1 SAVHDP
7 LGHLG
12 RCAPGAVVGAAGA
25 VVQAV
30 LALLVVALEPVVGAL
45 ARDAH
50 RLGGVGHRPP
60 LLAYPTHEQPA
71 SLERQPGITVGHE
84 DLRDLVVTLRQATP
98 HPEVL
103 LTSTNH
109 RECHQRPG
117 RVHLDEA
124 DSGVLEP
131 AGLRVRPQMLTASE
145 YTQILTVLAAAEET
159 VPGPQ
164 WAAGLETIDEPTLDE
179 VPITVTVDDIDI
191 HLQTVQE
198 DSAPPAE
205 LNEEPE
211 AEPQPSTDDDARDKD
226 EAAEV
231 HTLHRPVIAIL
242 GAVELD
248 GARGTSPASKDTVQA
263 RRS

>member
-1 SAVHDP
+1 
-7 LGHLG
+7 
-12 RCAPGAVVGAAGA
+12 APGAVVGAAGA

-60 LLAYPTHEQPA
+60 LLAYPTHQQQA

-117 RVHLDEA
+117 RVQLDPVT
-124 DSGVLEP
+124 ST
-131 AGLRVRPQMLTASE
+131 TAS
-145 YTQILTVLAAAEET
+145 T
-159 VPGPQ
+159 VPGCATLNGK
-164 WAAGLETIDEPTLDE
+164 AANSTSRTTLLDMDTTLPEGWRPWRAPSPMAGGRPGKEDLAHAASSGLGRQDVLPF
-179 VPITVTVDDIDI
+179 
-191 HLQTVQE
+191 
-198 DSAPPAE
+198 PA
-205 LNEEPE
+205 
-211 AEPQPSTDDDARDKD
+211 D
-226 EAAEV
+226 
-231 HTLHRPVIAIL
+231 
-242 GAVELD
+242 
-248 GARGTSPASKDTVQA
+248 
-263 RRS
+263 

>member
-1 SAVHDP
+1 GALSVHDALP
-7 LGHLG
+7 MFG
-12 RCAPGAVVGAAGA
+12 RCGPWAVVGAAGA

-60 LLAYPTHEQPA
+60 LLAYPTHQQQA

-117 RVHLDEA
+117 RVHL
-124 DSGVLEP
+124 
-131 AGLRVRPQMLTASE
+131 AGTPTPPTTVVRSLSWTACQALNHDQTLVYSE
-145 YTQILTVLAAAEET
+145 TCWREEN
-159 VPGPQ
+159 GPSRQ
-164 WAAGLETIDEPTLDE
+164 
-179 VPITVTVDDIDI
+179 
-191 HLQTVQE
+191 
-198 DSAPPAE
+198 
-205 LNEEPE
+205 
-211 AEPQPSTDDDARDKD
+211 
-226 EAAEV
+226 
-231 HTLHRPVIAIL
+231 
-242 GAVELD
+242 
-248 GARGTSPASKDTVQA
+248 
-263 RRS
+263 